1 VLAPLGFIVANEIIL
16 FAGWAVVWKLVFA
29 IVIGFILLA
38 ISSATSS
45 PERRPSLD
53 WRSGTWVWPY
63 VLGLG
68 VISYYGS
75 FGPAD
80 RLPIVLLKGAKGDL
94 PYGIDILV
102 MALFSLA
109 IYGLAMWLRLPS
121 ERVHEY
127 VGDLTAEAAEEEAII
142 GDAIPAKGH

>member
-1 VLAPLGFIVANEIIL
+1 
-16 FAGWAVVWKLVFA
+16 
-29 IVIGFILLA
+29 
-38 ISSATSS
+38 
-45 PERRPSLD
+45 
-53 WRSGTWVWPY
+53 
-63 VLGLG
+63 

-102 MALFSLA
+102 MAVFSLA
-109 IYGLAMWLRLPS
+109 IYALAMWLRLPN

-127 VGDLTAEAAEEEAII
+127 VGDLAAEAEEEAEVL
-142 GDAIPAKGH
+142 GPSPKH